1 MSSTRLDVAVFDGK
15 SDFDIW
21 KKKMKVLLS
30 HHKAHWALEKELEKW
45 PEALKAKKS
54 EVDEQAYN
62 LLFMN
67 LSDTVIRKVDGADTA
82 LKLWVKLESIYSNKS
97 APSLAF
103 LKGSLFSWK
112 MDSQKSIDENIDEFL
127 KITLLLKGTDQALD
141 ETSMSMIILN
151 SIPES
156 FQVVK
161 DIFQYSTSLPSFDQI
176 CSALKTRELELKNQN
191 RSSSG
196 SGLYVNNKTASST
209 NKSSKKKKMFD
220 SDTGERE
227 PRKCYHCGKAGHV
240 KKNCYAWKKSKGS
253 ETNETNVATAGV
265 ADVEISEVL
274 NVCRISRHDQ
284 WILDSGCDFHMC
296 PNKEWFEDFQEV
308 VEEDVYLGD
317 DRPCE
322 VLGVGSV
329 KFVLESGKRVTLT
342 RVRYI
347 PSLKRNLISLGV
359 LDDLGCVYEVSSG
372 KMNVFRNGNLVLS
385 GTKFSNLYVL
395 DGSHD
400 SASRYTCLL
409 DTNHAAKTNR
419 QESRGVLYA
428 VIDNGVEIKVEPPKE
443 FVAVPIEV
451 EPQEVAENPENDVL
465 EPSQDLGSNL
475 IVDLERDACGG
486 QTDRIDLGVPADERV
501 FRDGEIEATSASVKL
516 LSSPLIFT
524 ALLPEPKVVVEPRKG
539 KKRFFHDMLED
550 LRVMGKPKKVIG
562 LQGSR
567 SIVLIIL
574 AYCELLKFVD
584 FKFRFISNMLAI
596 DVIKLFQVPWEANY
610 GSDGSERATDVEFNF
625 GLNSWHVE

>member
-21 KKKMKVLLS
+21 KKKMRVLLS
-30 HHKAHWALEKELEKW
+30 HYKAHWALENELEKW

-127 KITLLLKGTDQALD
+127 KITLLLKGTDQVLD

-265 ADVEISEVL
+265 ADVETSEVL

-284 WILDSGCDFHMC
+284 WILDSGAISTY
-296 PNKEWFEDFQEV
+296 V
-308 VEEDVYLGD
+308 
-317 DRPCE
+317 RIR
-322 VLGVGSV
+322 
-329 KFVLESGKRVTLT
+329 SG
-342 RVRYI
+342 
-347 PSLKRNLISLGV
+347 LKIS
-359 LDDLGCVYEVSSG
+359 
-372 KMNVFRNGNLVLS
+372 K
-385 GTKFSNLYVL
+385 
-395 DGSHD
+395 
-400 SASRYTCLL
+400 
-409 DTNHAAKTNR
+409 
-419 QESRGVLYA
+419 
-428 VIDNGVEIKVEPPKE
+428 
-443 FVAVPIEV
+443 
-451 EPQEVAENPENDVL
+451 
-465 EPSQDLGSNL
+465 
-475 IVDLERDACGG
+475 
-486 QTDRIDLGVPADERV
+486 
-501 FRDGEIEATSASVKL
+501 KL
-516 LSSPLIFT
+516 
-524 ALLPEPKVVVEPRKG
+524 
-539 KKRFFHDMLED
+539 
-550 LRVMGKPKKVIG
+550 
-562 LQGSR
+562 
-567 SIVLIIL
+567 
-574 AYCELLKFVD
+574 
-584 FKFRFISNMLAI
+584 
-596 DVIKLFQVPWEANY
+596 
-610 GSDGSERATDVEFNF
+610 
-625 GLNSWHVE
+625 